1 MARFP
6 RTEAEILALA
16 EAMETGLAEN
26 TATAIL

>member
-1 MARFP
+1 MARVP
-6 RTEAEILALA
+6 GTKAEIPALA